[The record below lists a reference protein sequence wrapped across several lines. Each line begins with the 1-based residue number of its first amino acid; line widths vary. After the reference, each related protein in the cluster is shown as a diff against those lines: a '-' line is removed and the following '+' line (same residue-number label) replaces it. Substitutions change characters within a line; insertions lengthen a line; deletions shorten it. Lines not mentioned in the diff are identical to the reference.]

1 MIVEFLAHA
10 AFRLESRAGTRLVLD
25 PYESGGFSGRV
36 GFRPIEGECDGVVIT
51 HDHLDHCFTGS
62 LTPPFTVVRTSGRVH
77 EVEIRSVS
85 AFHDEEEGR
94 RFGGSIDMKVLT
106 IDGMHVCHAGDLG
119 QQLTAVHLEALG
131 PIDVLILPV
140 GGFYTLDAEGAERV
154 TQQVRPK
161 VVIPCH
167 YKSRSCGFDIAPR
180 APFVARFERVLAVS
194 GSRYEVEPATLPT
207 ALTCVTLE
215 PSLD

>member
-1 MIVEFLAHA
+1 MIIEFLAHA
-10 AFRLESRAGTRLVLD
+10 AFRLVSSAGTRLVLD

-36 GFRPIEGECDGVVIT
+36 GFRPIEGPCDGVVIT

-62 LTPPFTVVRTSGRVH
+62 LTPPFEVVRTAGRVV

-85 AFHDEEEGR
+85 AFHDQEQGR

-106 IDGMHVCHAGDLG
+106 LDGMTLCHAGDLG
-119 QQLTAVHLEALG
+119 QRLTPSQLEALG
-131 PIDVLILPV
+131 PIDVLLLPV
-140 GGFYTLDAEGAERV
+140 GGFYTLDAEDAHFV
-154 TQQVRPK
+154 AQQLEPR

-180 APFVARFERVLAVS
+180 EPFVERFERVLAV
-194 GSRYEVEPATLPT
+194 PAGAYDLALGTLPE